1 MKGFTNKIKI
11 EPLDQGDS
19 RNQMSYA
26 SVFTIQHK
34 KEYMK

>member
-11 EPLDQGDS
+11 EPLGDS
-19 RNQMSYA
+19 RNQLSYA